1 MARVLGLEE
10 VSPGLKSAL
19 GSCLRV
25 YDEAVVLPQAHRSTE
40 SGGFKNVAI
49 KLSGTEGELTSE
61 LFSPNWFSGVSALQI
76 PTDIAEP
83 LIKDP
88 RKRATALAKLVALIP
103 SEMEGAEVQVG
114 PELDGDEHDRDTAPW
129 EAGFDS
135 PGCCVG
141 LYSAQQSRAPD
152 LQVNGM
158 HRIHNTYFLVCK
170 AGGGAAAQTFHSRL
184 VAALGQGQS
193 LDECLK
199 QGESPGPQGLR
210 RVSLAAQRNR
220 ARILELAARAIGYH
234 ALDTIPDN
242 ASSAGYRMAVT
253 TLNVQTNVL
262 REAVTGGWHYAA
274 GCVDAA
280 SSQGLLSSSNPHEG
294 FVVFTDSNAGY
305 KINLRNPAY
314 NCLPF
319 SSYRLGNNRDSVMAA
334 ADKHKKAIMGTEAAH
349 PDAEW
354 IRERFGWKA
363 KQLGVDI
370 EPPPLWGTYGSEEYI
385 TAWGRELGISQC
397 RVMRLQPEIVSI
409 AAVEP
414 AKLRAAAKHVQ
425 KGGVGAVGLS

>member
-40 SGGFKNVAI
+40 SGGFKNVAMR
-49 KLSGTEGELTSE
+49 LSGTEGELSGE
-61 LFSPNWFSGVSALQI
+61 IFSPNWFAGVSAVAV
-76 PTDIAEP
+76 PTSVAEP
-83 LIKDP
+83 LLKDP
-88 RKRATALAKLVALIP
+88 RKRAAALAKLVAAIP
-103 SEMEGAEVQVG
+103 SEMEGADVQVG
-114 PELDGDEHDRDTAPW
+114 PDIDGDEHDRDTKPW
-129 EAGFDS
+129 QAGFDS

-152 LQVNGM
+152 TQVQGM

-184 VAALGQGQS
+184 TAALGQGQS

-220 ARILELAARAIGYH
+220 ARILAVAARAIGFE
-234 ALDTIPDN
+234 AIDTISDN
-242 ASSAGYRMAVT
+242 ASCVSDPHRMAIT
-253 TLNVQTNVL
+253 TLNVHTNVL
-262 REAVTGGWHYAA
+262 REGMTGGWHYAA

-280 SSQGLLSSSNPHEG
+280 SSQGLVSSSNPHEG
-294 FVVFTDSNAGY
+294 FVVFTDSQAGY

-319 SSYRLGNNRDSVMAA
+319 SSMRLGNNRDSVMAA
-334 ADKHKKAIMGTEAAH
+334 ADKHKKALSGSEPAH
-349 PDAEW
+349 PDAQW
-354 IRERFGWKA
+354 VRERFAWKA

-370 EPPPLWGTYGSEEYI
+370 EPPPLWGTYGSEEFV
-385 TAWGRELGISQC
+385 TAWGRELGVSSC
-397 RVMRLQPEIVSI
+397 RVMRMQPEIVAI

-425 KGGVGAVGLS
+425 KGAVGIA

>member
-10 VSPGLKSAL
+10 VSPSLKSAL
-19 GSCLRV
+19 GSSLRV

-40 SGGFKNVAI
+40 SGGFKNVAM
-49 KLSGTEGELTSE
+49 KLSGTEPELSTD
-61 LFSPNWFSGVSALQI
+61 LFSPNWFSGVSAVQI
-76 PTDIAEP
+76 PMEIAEP

-88 RKRATALAKLVALIP
+88 RKRAAALAKIVASVP
-103 SEMEGAEVQVG
+103 SEMEGADVQVG
-114 PELDGDEHDRDTAPW
+114 PDLDGDEHDRDTAAW
-129 EAGFDS
+129 QAGFDS

-152 LQVNGM
+152 SSVQGM

-184 VAALGQGQS
+184 VAALGTGQS

-220 ARILELAARAIGYH
+220 ARILELAARAIDYH
-234 ALDTIPDN
+234 ALDTISDN
-242 ASSAGYRMAVT
+242 ASNAGYRMAVT

-262 REAVTGGWHYAA
+262 RENPSGGWYYAA

-280 SSQGLLSSSNPHEG
+280 SSQGLLASSNPHEG
-294 FVVFTDSNAGY
+294 FVVFTDSNARY

-314 NCLPF
+314 NCMPF
-319 SSYRLGNNRDSVMAA
+319 SSMRLGNNRDAVMAA
-334 ADKHKKAIMGTEAAH
+334 ADKHKKAISGRDAAH
-349 PDAEW
+349 PDADW
-354 IRERFGWKA
+354 VRERFGWKA
-363 KQLGVDI
+363 KSLGVDI
-370 EPPPLWGTYGSEEYI
+370 EPPPLWGTYGSEEFI
-385 TAWGRELGISQC
+385 TAWGRELGIASC

-425 KGGVGAVGLS
+425 RGAVSLF

>member
-10 VSPGLKSAL
+10 VSAGLKSAL

-25 YDEAVVLPQAHRSTE
+25 YDEAVVLPQAHRSSE
-40 SGGFKNVAI
+40 SGGFKNVAM
-49 KLSGTEGELTSE
+49 KLSGTEPELSAE
-61 LFSPNWFSGVSALQI
+61 IFSPNWFSGVSAVAV
-76 PTDIAEP
+76 PTEIAEP

-88 RKRATALAKLVALIP
+88 RKRAATLAKLVAAIP
-103 SEMEGAEVQVG
+103 SEMEGAEIQVG
-114 PELDGDEHDRDTAPW
+114 PELDGDDADRDTATW

-141 LYSAQQSRAPD
+141 LYSAQQSRSPD
-152 LQVNGM
+152 ASVQGM

-184 VAALGQGQS
+184 TAALGQGQS
-193 LDECLK
+193 LDEALK

-220 ARILELAARAIGYH
+220 ARILEIAARSIGFY
-234 ALDTIPDN
+234 AVDTISDN
-242 ASSAGYRMAVT
+242 AAPPSAPYRMAVT
-253 TLNVQTNVL
+253 TLNVHTNVI
-262 REAVTGGWHYAA
+262 RENGEGSWQYAA

-294 FVVFTDSNAGY
+294 FIVFTDSMAGY

-319 SSYRLGNNRDSVMAA
+319 SSMRMGTNRDSVMAA
-334 ADKHKKAIMGTEAAH
+334 ADKHKQAINAGEAAH
-349 PDAEW
+349 PDSQW
-354 IRERFGWKA
+354 VRERFAWKA
-363 KQLGVDI
+363 KALGVDL
-370 EPPPLWGTYGSEEYI
+370 EPPPLWGTYGSEEFI
-385 TAWGRELGISQC
+385 TAWGRELGIATC

-425 KGGVGAVGLS
+425 QRPVKLH